1 VNSNIEFKQ
10 RHFEQGIILLMVR
23 WYLSY
28 PLSYR
33 NIEEM
38 MLERGIHVDHSTINR
53 WVIHYSPLLEDEFR
67 KKFKRQTGFS
77 WRMDETYIKVKGK
90 WHYLYRAV
98 DTNGDTVDFM
108 LSPRRDESAAKAF
121 FTKSIGS
128 NGIPEKITIDKS
140 GANLAGLNAINFQ
153 IAILTVLGLSMMQI
167 QIRQIK
173 YLNNIIE
180 QDHRGIK
187 RTTNPMMGFKAF
199 HSSEATL
206 AGIELCR
213 MIKKGQ
219 HIEAKN
225 SSIFEQFYAL
235 AA

>member
-1 VNSNIEFKQ
+1 MDSNIEFRQ
-10 RHFEQGIILLMVR
+10 RHFEKNIILLAVR

-28 PLSYR
+28 SLSYR
-33 NIEEM
+33 DIEEM
-38 MLERGIHVDHSTINR
+38 ILERGIQVDHSTINR
-53 WVIHYSPLLEDEFR
+53 WVIHYSPLLEDNFR

-77 WRMDETYIKVKGK
+77 WRMDETYIKIKGK

-98 DTNGDTVDFM
+98 DKNGDTVDFM
-108 LSPRRDESAAKAF
+108 LSSSRDEPAAKAF

-153 IAILTVLGLSMMQI
+153 IAILALLGFSIIQI
-167 QIRQIK
+167 QIRQMK

-180 QDHRGIK
+180 QDHRGVK
-187 RTTNPMMGFKAF
+187 RITNPMMGFKAF
-199 HSSEATL
+199 YSAEATL
-206 AGIELCR
+206 SGIELCR
-213 MIKKGQ
+213 MLKKGQ

-225 SSIFEQFYAL
+225 SSVFEQFYAL

>member
-1 VNSNIEFKQ
+1 MNNKIAFER
-10 RHFEQGIILLMVR
+10 RHFEKTIVLLATR

-28 PLSYR
+28 SLSYR
-33 NIEEM
+33 DVEEM
-38 MLERGIHVDHSTINR
+38 MLERGIEVDHSTINR
-53 WVIHYSPLLEDEFR
+53 WVIHYSPLLEDNFR
-67 KKFKRQTGFS
+67 KKFKQQTGFN

-98 DTNGDTVDFM
+98 DTNGNTVDFM
-108 LSPRRDESAAKAF
+108 FSSKRDESAAKAF
-121 FTKSIGS
+121 FNKSIAS
-128 NGIPEKITIDKS
+128 NGISEKITIDKS
-140 GANLAGLNAINFQ
+140 GANFAGLNAINFQ
-153 IAILTVLGLSMMQI
+153 IAILALLGFSMMKI

-173 YLNNIIE
+173 YLNNMIE

-187 RTTNPMMGFKAF
+187 RITNPMMGFKAF
-199 HSSEATL
+199 PSAEATL

-213 MIKKGQ
+213 MLKKCQ

-225 SSIFEQFYAL
+225 SSTFEQFYAL

>member
-1 VNSNIEFKQ
+1 MNSNIEFKQ
-10 RHFEQGIILLMVR
+10 RHFEKSIILLMVR

>member
-1 VNSNIEFKQ
+1 MDNKIEFKH
-10 RHFEQGIILLMVR
+10 RHFEKAIVLLATR

-28 PLSYR
+28 SLSYR
-33 NIEEM
+33 DIEEM
-38 MLERGIHVDHSTINR
+38 MLERSIEIDHSTINR
-53 WVIHYSPLLEDEFR
+53 WVIHYSRLLEDNFR
-67 KKFKRQTGFS
+67 KKFKRQTGVS
-77 WRMDETYIKVKGK
+77 WRMDETYIKIKGK

-98 DTNGDTVDFM
+98 DRNGDTVDFM
-108 LSPRRDESAAKAF
+108 LSSSRDESAAKAF
-121 FTKSIGS
+121 LTKSIVS

-140 GANLAGLNAINFQ
+140 GANFAGLNAINFQ
-153 IAILTVLGLSMMQI
+153 IAILALLGFSMMKI

-173 YLNNIIE
+173 YLNNMIE

-187 RTTNPMMGFKAF
+187 RITNPMMGFKAF
-199 HSSEATL
+199 HSAEATL

-213 MIKKGQ
+213 MLKKDQ